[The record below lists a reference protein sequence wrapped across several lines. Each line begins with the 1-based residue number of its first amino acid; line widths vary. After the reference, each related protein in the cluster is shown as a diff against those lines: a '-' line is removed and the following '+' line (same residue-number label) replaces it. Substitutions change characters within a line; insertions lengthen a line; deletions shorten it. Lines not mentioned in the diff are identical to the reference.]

1 MYSTCLFCNQDLGTN
16 EVIEHFPIGR
26 RLAFDAS
33 KGRLWV
39 VCRKCERWNLTPLE
53 ERWEAIEECERL
65 FTSTRLR
72 VSTDNIGL
80 AKLREGL
87 ELVRIG
93 NALRPEMAAWRYGDQ
108 FGRRRRKHMFLT
120 GAAVAAVGGIIV
132 LGPITGIV
140 AGGGWG
146 SWQLI
151 NSVHQAY
158 QNRRVRARLKLPNSD
173 TVVAIRKRQLS
184 GVAVVRADESWA
196 LRVPVPSD
204 RGKFHWTNPED
215 WITWDT
221 SDGEGRDLWGRGRK
235 RRARNKSASG
245 PAVLYTGPEAL
256 RAASKLLPAIN
267 EKGARAQEVQSAVEI
282 IAHAGD
288 PSKLFDRY
296 AGAAIPSRSLHGES
310 GHQLNRLP
318 KEVRIALEM
327 ASHEEQERRAL
338 EGELAL
344 LQAAWR
350 EAEEVAQIADD
361 MFLPDA
367 TTHRLE
373 ELKQEG

>member
-65 FTSTRLR
+65 FTATRLR

-108 FGRRRRKHMFLT
+108 FGRRRRKHLLLT
-120 GAAVAAVGGIIV
+120 GAGVVAVGGIIA
-132 LGPITGIV
+132 LGPLTGVV

-146 SWQLI
+146 SWQIVTNLLRF
-151 NSVHQAY
+151 Y
-158 QNRRVRARLKLPNSD
+158 QHRRVRVRLRLPDSD
-173 TVVAIRKRQLS
+173 SVVAIRKHQLERAS
-184 GVAVVRADESWA
+184 IVRADESWG
-196 LRVPVPSD
+196 LRVPLGG
-204 RGKFHWTNPED
+204 RRNRRRFGRN
-215 WITWDT
+215 WDL
-221 SDGEGRDLWGRGRK
+221 DLDDFEK
-235 RRARNKSASG
+235 ERNEKV
-245 PAVLYTGPEAL
+245 AVFTGTPAL
-256 RAASKLLPAIN
+256 RAAGQLLPALN
-267 EKGARAQEVQSAVEI
+267 ERGARSNEVKSAVDIVSE
-282 IAHAGD
+282 AGE
-288 PSKLFDRY
+288 PERLFRRY
-296 AGAAIPSRSLHGES
+296 AGGFGRTRSVTAFES
-310 GHQLNRLP
+310 GHVIHTLP
-318 KEVRIALEM
+318 KEVRLALEM

-344 LQAAWR
+344 LEAAWR
-350 EAEEVAQIADD
+350 EAEEIAGIADD
-361 MFLPDA
+361 MFLPES

>member
-1 MYSTCLFCNQDLGTN
+1 MYSTCLFCNEDLGTN
-16 EVIEHFPIGR
+16 EVIEQFPIGR

-65 FTSTRLR
+65 FSGTRLR

-108 FGRRRRKHMFLT
+108 FGRRRRKYMLLS
-120 GAAVAAVGGIIV
+120 AAGVAAVGGLVI
-132 LGPITGIV
+132 LGPATGII

-146 SWQLI
+146 SWQLL
-151 NSVHQAY
+151 NGLHNAY
-158 QNRRVRARLKLPNSD
+158 QSRRVRARLRLPNSD
-173 TVVAIRKRQLS
+173 KIIPIRKKQLEKS
-184 GVAVVRADESWA
+184 SLVGTDDGWG
-196 LRVPVPSD
+196 LRVPLAQGRREAWFWSRNGDDDMDYLHPAD
-204 RGKFHWTNPED
+204 ATLFT
-215 WITWDT
+215 
-221 SDGEGRDLWGRGRK
+221 GRD
-235 RRARNKSASG
+235 
-245 PAVLYTGPEAL
+245 AL
-256 RAASKLLPAIN
+256 RAVSKLLPAIN
-267 EKGARAQEVQSAVEI
+267 EKGAKPVEVQTAVQL
-282 IAHAGD
+282 IADVGNPAA
-288 PSKLFDRY
+288 LFQRY
-296 AGAAIPSRSLHGES
+296 AIGSTQRGRRVLAAPR
-310 GHQLNRLP
+310 GHVITSLP
-318 KEVRIALEM
+318 KEIRVAMEM

-344 LQAAWR
+344 LEAAWK

-361 MFLPDA
+361 MFLPESTSA
-367 TTHRLE
+367 RLE
-373 ELKQEG
+373 ELKQGG